1 MRPPLPTIDSKNS
14 LESGCSLSTS
24 NRTEHLSSTTVEDVA
39 RKTTKPKIRTITAF
53 IKLTEFDFLEKSD
66 YTLSMFPSLKAK
78 IDAVVDGLKD
88 LEIKYQ
94 EDGYIVESLRIAT
107 NPFGVWLLQN
117 DEFVLAD
124 RLEFLGSLLHR
135 HGIFGCCLG
144 PAKNTNELACV
155 RQIIASSEKFH
166 CFFMLKA
173 NDHVGA
179 HEAKEMVYDISSLN
193 SQGLANFRFA
203 VAAKTCKPWNP
214 CFPVAYYEEEEKQEE
229 EASTGEEIDHR
240 RFDVRFAIGL
250 ENSSIVKLLLRKCG
264 TIENIDTI
272 FRQGMVEALIPIQQI
287 ATNFCSTDD
296 TQSKK
301 NGKHGNTIRD
311 LDKIF
316 RDVMVH
322 VLFPP
327 GIAHSCSNHIHNGV
341 QPISFRFMG
350 IDTTVHFPFKTSSF
364 VSALECLDE
373 IDEFGECGTIAACT
387 AISKVLQSMECIR
400 STGFC
405 GLDIPVCS
413 DRRFVQL
420 IESSIC
426 PRRLINILPV
436 CANGI
441 DMVCVPG
448 SDVHLHTQSEQ
459 SLRSLLLDMVT
470 LAEQLGKPLI
480 SRILPVPG
488 KKKGD
493 RVNFG
498 SSSHFINCNVIYL
511 DKGECKGE
519 R

>member
-1 MRPPLPTIDSKNS
+1 MRPPLPTIDSRNS
-14 LESGCSLSTS
+14 LESGCSLS
-24 NRTEHLSSTTVEDVA
+24 NKTEDLPSTTVEDVSC
-39 RKTTKPKIRTITAF
+39 KTMKPKIRTITAF
-53 IKLTEFDFLEKSD
+53 IKLTEFDFLEKSE
-66 YTLSMFPSLKAK
+66 YALSMFPSLKAK
-78 IDAVVDGLKD
+78 IEAVVDGLKD
-88 LEIKYQ
+88 IELQYQ
-94 EDGYIVESLRIAT
+94 EEGYIVESLRIAT

-124 RLEFLGSLLHR
+124 RLEFLDSLLHR

-144 PAKNTNELACV
+144 PAKNIKELACV

-166 CFFMLKA
+166 CFFMLNA
-173 NDHVGA
+173 NDLAGA
-179 HEAKEMVYDISSLN
+179 HEAKEMVYNISSLN
-193 SQGLANFRFA
+193 SKGLANFRFA

-214 CFPVAYYEEEEKQEE
+214 CFPVAYYEEEEKKEE
-229 EASTGEEIDHR
+229 TGTEEEIDRHHR

-250 ENSSIVKLLLRKCG
+250 ENSSIVKLLLRKSG
-264 TIENIDTI
+264 TIEKIDTI

-287 ATNFCSTDD
+287 ANAFCSTDD

-301 NGKHGNTIRD
+301 NGKHGNTIKD
-311 LDKIF
+311 LDSVF
-316 RDVMVH
+316 RDAMIH
-322 VLFPP
+322 ALFPP
-327 GIAHSCSNHIHNGV
+327 GIAHNCSNRIHNGV
-341 QPISFRFMG
+341 QPTSFRFMG
-350 IDTTVHFPFKTSSF
+350 IDTTIHFPFKTSSF

-373 IDEFGECGTIAACT
+373 IDEFGEYGTIAACT

-413 DRRFVQL
+413 DKRFVRL
-420 IESSIC
+420 IESSIS
-426 PRRLINILPV
+426 PRHLINILPV

-448 SDVHLHTQSEQ
+448 NDVHLHTQSEQ

-480 SRILPVPG
+480 CRILPVPG

-493 RVNFG
+493 RVNFE
-498 SSSHFINCNVIYL
+498 SSSYFINCNVIYL
-511 DKGECKGE
+511 DKGE
-519 R
+519 